1 MPSDLTYKIYDGT
14 DTTLKGYLKRIAKE
28 YFHVDSYQELQKVY
42 TDKIDEIL
50 NQIAKHENE
59 IEELE
64 SKTIEDLI
72 EDDKQN
78 KKDADETLG
87 SIIKNKAEVRQRYLK
102 VYGKLEA
109 LQVDSKNANFIGFAQ
124 RRLVESIKND
134 CPIVSEPS
142 FPKMIFV
149 PVVDGHSLEEERHKE
164 INLKKDLIRKCSYKL
179 NRLKEEY
186 ENSKIEY
193 KAYMDIIESL

>member
-42 TDKIDEIL
+42 TDKIDKIL

-142 FPKMIFV
+142 FPKMVFV

-164 INLKKDLIRKCSYKL
+164 INLKKDLIRKYNYKL